1 MISFFSLQETIIGGL
16 LPETTYSVSIAAY
29 TTKGDGARSKAKVIA
44 TTGAGKPFVLQYH
57 LMDRPTLLSF
67 LSCWIID
74 IVGVVAE
81 MLNFR
86 EIGNIQTFYPFH
98 LVSKLFAG
106 GSEWN

>member
-44 TTGAGKPFVLQYH
+44 TTGAGKPFVLQYL
-57 LMDRPTLLSF
+57 LMERPTLLSF

-74 IVGVVAE
+74 IVVAE
-81 MLNFR
+81 ILNLR
-86 EIGNIQTFYPFH
+86 EIGNIQKFYPFH
-98 LVSKLFAG
+98 LLSKLFAR